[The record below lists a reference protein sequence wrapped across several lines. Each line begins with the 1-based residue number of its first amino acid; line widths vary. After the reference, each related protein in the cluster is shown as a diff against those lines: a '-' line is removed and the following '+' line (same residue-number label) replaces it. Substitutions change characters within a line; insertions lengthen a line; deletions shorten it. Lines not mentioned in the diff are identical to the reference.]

1 MGQGAYKSEMSL
13 GELVS
18 ASSSALVTASE
29 AIAGI
34 ADALSV
40 IARAACEVIG
50 KRLLPWAGNLSD
62 DMLRCVATKKEFR
75 LMHHAKRR
83 RVRKK
88 YRTRLMR
95 RLLASLRT
103 DGEVGNE

>member
-1 MGQGAYKSEMSL
+1 MDQGAYRAEL
-13 GELVS
+13 AFGELVS
-18 ASSSALVTASE
+18 ASSSALVAASD
-29 AIAGI
+29 AIVRI

-40 IARAACEVIG
+40 VVRAACEVIN
-50 KRLLPWAGNLSD
+50 KRLLPWMGNLLD
-62 DMLRCVATKKEFR
+62 GMLRCVATKKEFW

>member
-1 MGQGAYKSEMSL
+1 MDQGAYKFEMSL

-18 ASSSALVTASE
+18 ASSSALVAASE

-34 ADALSV
+34 AGALSV
-40 IARAACEVIG
+40 IVRAACEVIS
-50 KRLLPWAGNLSD
+50 KRLLPWMGNLFD
-62 DMLRCVATKKEFR
+62 GMLRCVATKKEFW

-83 RVRKK
+83 RTRKK
-88 YRTRLMR
+88 YRARLMR

-103 DGEVGNE
+103 DDEVGDE

>member
-1 MGQGAYKSEMSL
+1 MDQDAYKSELAL

-18 ASSSALVTASE
+18 ASSSSLVTVSE
-29 AIAGI
+29 TIARI
-34 ADALSV
+34 ADALSAIV
-40 IARAACEVIG
+40 RAACEVIN
-50 KRLLPWAGNLSD
+50 KRLLPWMGNLLD
-62 DMLRCVATKKEFR
+62 GMLRCVATKKEFW

-88 YRTRLMR
+88 YRTGLMR

>member
-1 MGQGAYKSEMSL
+1 MDQGAYKFEMSL

-18 ASSSALVTASE
+18 ASLSALVATSE

-40 IARAACEVIG
+40 IIRAACEVIS
-50 KRLLPWAGNLSD
+50 KRLLPWTGNLLD
-62 DMLRCVATKKEFR
+62 GMLRCVATEKEFW

-83 RVRKK
+83 RTRKK

>member
-1 MGQGAYKSEMSL
+1 MDQGAYKPELAL

-18 ASSSALVTASE
+18 ASSSALVAISVT
-29 AIAGI
+29 IAGI
-34 ADALSV
+34 AGALSV
-40 IARAACEVIG
+40 IIREACEVIS
-50 KRLLPWAGNLSD
+50 KRLLPWTGNLLD
-62 DMLRCVATKKEFR
+62 GMLRCVATKKEFW

-83 RVRKK
+83 RTRKK

>member
-1 MGQGAYKSEMSL
+1 MDQGAYKFEMSL

-18 ASSSALVTASE
+18 VSSSALVAASE

-40 IARAACEVIG
+40 IVRAACEVIN
-50 KRLLPWAGNLSD
+50 KRLLPRLGDLFD
-62 DMLRCVATKKEFR
+62 GMLRCVATKKEFW

-83 RVRKK
+83 RTRKK

-95 RLLASLRT
+95 RLFASFRT
-103 DGEVGNE
+103 DGEVGNG

>member
-1 MGQGAYKSEMSL
+1 MARDAYKSEMSL
-13 GELVS
+13 GDLVS

-29 AIAGI
+29 TIARI

-40 IARAACEVIG
+40 VVRAACEVIN
-50 KRLLPWAGNLSD
+50 KRLLPWMGNLFD
-62 DMLRCVATKKEFR
+62 GMLRCVATKKEFW

-83 RVRKK
+83 RTRKK

-103 DGEVGNE
+103 DCGVGNE

>member
-1 MGQGAYKSEMSL
+1 MDQSAYKSEVSL

-18 ASSSALVTASE
+18 ASSSALAAASG
-29 AIAGI
+29 AIARI

-40 IARAACEVIG
+40 IVRAACEVIN
-50 KRLLPWAGNLSD
+50 KCLLPWLGNFFGG
-62 DMLRCVATKKEFR
+62 MLRYVATKKEFW

-83 RVRKK
+83 RTRKK

-95 RLLASLRT
+95 RLLASFRT
-103 DGEVGNE
+103 DCEVGNE